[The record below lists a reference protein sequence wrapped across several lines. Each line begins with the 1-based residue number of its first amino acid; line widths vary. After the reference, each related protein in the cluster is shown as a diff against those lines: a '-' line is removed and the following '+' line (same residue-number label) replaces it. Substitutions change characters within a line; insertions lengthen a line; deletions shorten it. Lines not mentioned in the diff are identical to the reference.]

1 MGEAVRRS
9 RRALFKLTA
18 AKVTKTREPGHYG
31 DGGGL
36 WLQVANQGSKSWVFR
51 YTLAGKAREM
61 GLGPLHTVSL
71 AEARE
76 RAAACRKQLLD
87 GMDPIE
93 QRNAGR
99 QAAVAAAARVQ
110 TFDKCAEQYI
120 EAHRAGWRNAKHVL
134 QWETTLKTYASPV
147 FGALPVSAVDTSLVM
162 KVLSPIWTS
171 KTETATRLRGRIE
184 KVLAWATVQGLRHGE
199 NPARWRDHLDKLLP
213 APEKVAA
220 VEHHAAL
227 PYSRMGEFMAL
238 LRAHPGTSARAVE
251 LVILT
256 AARTSEV
263 FNATRSEFDLDRAVW
278 TVPKERMKA
287 GREHR
292 VPLSDAAL
300 ALLRAAT
307 PEEGADY
314 IFPGGK
320 EGRPLSNM
328 AGLQLLKRMGFGD
341 YTVHGFRSTFRDW
354 AREQTNF
361 PREVAEAALAHVVKD
376 KTEAAYARGDL
387 LEKRA
392 LLMQAWA
399 DYCARPVVAGDN
411 VVPMARGAA

>member
-1 MGEAVRRS
+1 MH
-9 RRALFKLTA
+9 KLSA
-18 AKVTKTREPGHYG
+18 AKVAKTSKPGHYG

-36 WLQVANQGSKSWVFR
+36 WLQVSASGTKSWVFR
-51 YTLAGKAREM
+51 FTRAGKAREM
-61 GLGPLHTVSL
+61 GLGALHTITLS
-71 AEARE
+71 EARE
-76 RAAACRKQLLD
+76 RAGGCRKLLVD
-87 GMDPIE
+87 GIDPIE
-93 QRNAGR
+93 RRNAGK
-99 QAAVAAAARVQ
+99 QTAAAEAARAL
-110 TFDKCAEQYI
+110 TFDQCAEQYI
-120 EAHRAGWRNAKHVL
+120 EAHRAGWRNDKHAA
-134 QWETTLKTYASPV
+134 QWTATLATYASPI
-147 FGALPVSAVDTSLVM
+147 FGKLPVAAVDTALVM
-162 KVLSPIWTS
+162 KVLSPIWTE
-171 KTETATRLRGRIE
+171 KTETAKRVRGRIE
-184 KVLAWATVQGLRHGE
+184 SVLAWATVQGLRHGD
-199 NPARWRDHLDKLLP
+199 NPARWRNHLDKLLA

-220 VEHHAAL
+220 VQHHAAL

-256 AARTSEV
+256 AARTCEV

>member
-1 MGEAVRRS
+1 MH
-9 RRALFKLTA
+9 KLSA
-18 AKVTKTREPGHYG
+18 AKVAKTSKPGHYG

-36 WLQVANQGSKSWVFR
+36 WLQVSASGTKSWVFR
-51 YTLAGKAREM
+51 FTRAGKAREM
-61 GLGPLHTVSL
+61 GLGALHTITLS
-71 AEARE
+71 EARE
-76 RAAACRKQLLD
+76 RAGGCRKLLVD
-87 GMDPIE
+87 GIDPIE
-93 QRNAGR
+93 RRNAGK
-99 QAAVAAAARVQ
+99 QTAAAEAARAL
-110 TFDKCAEQYI
+110 TFDQCAEQYI
-120 EAHRAGWRNAKHVL
+120 EAHRAGWRNDKHAA
-134 QWETTLKTYASPV
+134 QWTATLATYASPI
-147 FGALPVSAVDTSLVM
+147 FGKLPVAAVDTALVM
-162 KVLSPIWTS
+162 KVLSPIWTE
-171 KTETATRLRGRIE
+171 KTETAKRVRGRIE
-184 KVLAWATVQGLRHGE
+184 SVLAWATVQGLRHGD
-199 NPARWRDHLDKLLP
+199 NPARWRNHLDKLLA

-220 VEHHAAL
+220 VQHHAAL

-263 FNATRSEFDLDRAVW
+263 FSATRSEFDLDRAVW